1 MFAAGHTTGT
11 VDHPSIEVTGDRFD
25 VHIANP
31 GIKLGHRDP
40 TASSD
45 STNVLYVFVGTSA
58 DGKAKFSAYEVNIRT
73 GTATQQ
79 PGKYL
84 LDYSTIDSDDTETVF
99 TKFNAATT

>member
-40 TASSD
+40 TALSH
-45 STNVLYVFVGTSA
+45 STNVLYIFVGTKQPQIT
-58 DGKAKFSAYEVNIRT
+58 KAFLSSYKVDIRT
-73 GTATQQ
+73 GTVT
-79 PGKYL
+79 
-84 LDYSTIDSDDTETVF
+84 
-99 TKFNAATT
+99 